1 MDWEQKRTDQNL
13 TAFYEGSGLF
23 AKIIDTPSEE
33 CFRCGFKILGNV
45 PNDGIENAVDLLDW
59 LQWDDTATAAVK
71 WARLYGGSII
81 VMLIND
87 GGNLEEPL
95 KLEKVCSVDGLKV
108 YDRSIVRPCPA
119 GSDGSSG
126 PMPEHY
132 QVFSRNGTF
141 TVHASRCLI
150 FRNGG
155 ELTETSVNRQLWP
168 WGIPEAYRIAEALQ
182 NTEVAHGSAVRLL
195 EKAIQP
201 VHKIHGLAQML
212 ETPEGEER
220 VRRQI
225 EISDF
230 SRGLWGTIAIDR
242 DDDFSF
248 HGEIPEGIGKLVR
261 LSGRMLSAVTGIPEV
276 ILWGRLDYEKPG
288 QLLRKKDN
296 VSMENWYSFVGRI
309 QTGMVKNSLWR
320 LLSIIFQAE
329 VNSGNLPRLPK
340 FDIEFLPLWSA
351 DDLEMADIQ
360 LAKAK
365 QRLDEAKTA
374 EMYVKMGSLKPSEI
388 RKGLFRKSRRR

>member
-23 AKIIDTPSEE
+23 AKIIDTPAEE

-59 LQWDDTATAAVK
+59 LQWDDVATTAVK
-71 WARLYGGSII
+71 LARLYGGSII

-87 GGNLEEPL
+87 GGSLEEPL
-95 KLEKVCSVDGLKV
+95 KLEKVRSVDGLMV
-108 YDRSIVRPCPA
+108 YDRSIVRPSPV
-119 GSDGSSG
+119 GLDGSSYQ
-126 PMPEHY
+126 MPEHY
-132 QVFSRNGTF
+132 QVFSRYGTF

-155 ELTETSVNRQLWP
+155 ELTETSPNRQLWP

-182 NTEVAHGSAVRLL
+182 NTEVVHGSAVRLL
-195 EKAIQP
+195 EKAMQP
-201 VHKIHGLAQML
+201 VHKIHGLAQIL

-329 VNSGNLPRLPK
+329 ENTGNLHKLPK
-340 FDIEFLPLWSA
+340 FDIEFLPLWST
-351 DDLEMADIQ
+351 DDLEMADIK

-374 EMYVKMGSLKPSEI
+374 EMYVKIGSLKPSEI

>member
-1 MDWEQKRTDQNL
+1 MIRIEDDREL
-13 TAFYEGSGLF
+13 TQFYEGNGLF
-23 AKIIDTPSEE
+23 AKIIDTPAEE
-33 CFRCGFKILGNV
+33 AFRCGFTIKGVV
-45 PNDGIENAVDLLDW
+45 PGEGIENAVDLLEW
-59 LQWDDTATAAVK
+59 LQWEETATTAVK
-71 WARLYGGSII
+71 WARLFGGSMI

-87 GGNLEEPL
+87 GGGIEEPL
-95 KLEKVCSVDGLKV
+95 RLEKVRSVDGLIV
-108 YDRSIVRPCPA
+108 YDRSIVRPAPVGEDC
-119 GSDGSSG
+119 SSY
-126 PMPEHY
+126 PMPEYY
-132 QVFSRNGTF
+132 QVFSRSGTF

-150 FRNGG
+150 FQNGG

-168 WGIPEAYRIAEALQ
+168 WGIPEAYRIAETLQ

-201 VHKIHGLAQML
+201 VHKIHGLSQML
-212 ETPEGEER
+212 ETSEGEER
-220 VRRQI
+220 VRRRI

-230 SRGLWGTIAIDR
+230 SQGLLGTIAVDR

-248 HGEIPEGIGKLVR
+248 HGEIPEGVGKLVR
-261 LSGRMLSAVTGIPEV
+261 LSGRMLSAVTGIPEA

-329 VNSGNLPRLPK
+329 VNSSNLPRLPK
-340 FDIEFLPLWSA
+340 FDIEFLPLWST
-351 DDLEMADIQ
+351 DDLEMADIK

-374 EMYVKMGSLKPSEI
+374 EMYVKMGYLKSSEI